1 MLFYGKKCIIIPKRN
16 NAKGEFI
23 FMNENFEREQNGILG
38 VLLAVI
44 AALSFVLGFVLGVC
58 AAKKCC
64 KKSKKFNADEYVRS
78 LNLD

>member
-1 MLFYGKKCIIIPKRN
+1 
-16 NAKGEFI
+16 
-23 FMNENFEREQNGILG
+23 MNENYEKEKNSILG

-44 AALSFVLGFVLGVC
+44 AALSFVLGFVLGIC

-64 KKSKKFNADEYVRS
+64 KRNKKFNADEYVRS